1 MVKRVAGWTVAL
13 CVALV
18 ILTGAA
24 AAVAVFGPKGDVAT
38 VVSVRGET
46 YEMTTGGV
54 YAYNA
59 QRVVAEGVGWDLV
72 TLFVAAPALL
82 MALPALRRG
91 GLRARLFVLGILGY
105 IFYQYL
111 MYALA
116 WALGPLFPVF
126 IIIFTASLI
135 AIVSLAAGIP
145 LAEVARRAGEGFPR
159 RGMALLSWAISAVLL
174 GMWVTRIT
182 AALSGQIQGI
192 LLGQTTLVVQALD
205 LGLLVPLL
213 VYTGVATWRGRASGY
228 VLSAVMVVK
237 AVTMATAL
245 CAMLVAARLYGDP
258 LELPPLIFFGAV
270 AAVSVWL
277 GARMYRSLGP
287 EPEQAQG

>member
-1 MVKRVAGWTVAL
+1 M
-13 CVALV
+13 
-18 ILTGAA
+18 
-24 AAVAVFGPKGDVAT
+24 
-38 VVSVRGET
+38 
-46 YEMTTGGV
+46 
-54 YAYNA
+54 
-59 QRVVAEGVGWDLV
+59 VAEGVGWDLV

-105 IFYQYL
+105 IFYQYH

-159 RGMALLSWAISAVLL
+159 RGMALLRWAIGDAA
-174 GMWVTRIT
+174 GMWVARIT

-192 LLGQTTLVVQALD
+192 LRGRLRSWCRPRP
-205 LGLLVPLL
+205 GLLVPL
-213 VYTGVATWRGRASGY
+213 VHRRGDLARARPRH
-228 VLSAVMVVK
+228 V
-237 AVTMATAL
+237 
-245 CAMLVAARLYGDP
+245 
-258 LELPPLIFFGAV
+258 
-270 AAVSVWL
+270 
-277 GARMYRSLGP
+277 
-287 EPEQAQG
+287 